1 MLRCNLK
8 SEEEREWFAT
18 ELEALS
24 TLELEENLKFR
35 ILRRL
40 LQSQAF
46 DNFMAKKFASV
57 KRYGAEGAESMMV
70 FFEYLFHLSA
80 QGKLVSCT
88 IFIVLKLFFFINR
101 FYRTSGA
108 CNAPSRSP

>member
-70 FFEYLFHLSA
+70 FFEYLFYLSA
-80 QGKLVSCT
+80 QGKLASFT
-88 IFIVLKLFFFINR
+88 IL
-101 FYRTSGA
+101 
-108 CNAPSRSP
+108 